1 MKYTGDESI
10 ARQDGRSRPAFA
22 LLGDHPIAVSQPPWV
37 STMTDEY
44 QQPKRQD
51 GALPSLNTAIGT
63 LNASSI
69 TLVMAV
75 FGSTSVLLTT
85 IRVGFLPVRAG
96 QLLTNVYRTQWS
108 TKRSMSSWD

>member
-22 LLGDHPIAVSQPPWV
+22 LLGDYPIAVSQPPWV
-37 STMTDEY
+37 STMTDKS

-63 LNASSI
+63 LNHAKDASNI
-69 TLVMAV
+69 TLCR
-75 FGSTSVLLTT
+75 LT
-85 IRVGFLPVRAG
+85 PG
-96 QLLTNVYRTQWS
+96 Q
-108 TKRSMSSWD
+108 